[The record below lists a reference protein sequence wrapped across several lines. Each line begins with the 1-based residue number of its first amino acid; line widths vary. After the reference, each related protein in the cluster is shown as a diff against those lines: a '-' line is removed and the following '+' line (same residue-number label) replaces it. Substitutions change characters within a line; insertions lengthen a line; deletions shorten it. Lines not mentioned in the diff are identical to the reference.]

1 MLDISFYQLFQIGK
15 QSRMASK
22 VPKDYHDQLFRLFVV
37 NDNTCVGVGIK
48 LEFCWI
54 VHKDRIPLV
63 SFIRLGT
70 FLNMG
75 SPEYFNAF
83 RFYDPVVFGRIG
95 GFQLRN
101 IDRLDLGKK

>member
-1 MLDISFYQLFQIGK
+1 
-15 QSRMASK
+15 
-22 VPKDYHDQLFRLFVV
+22 
-37 NDNTCVGVGIK
+37 
-48 LEFCWI
+48 

-75 SPEYFNAF
+75 SPKYFDAF
-83 RFYDPVVFGRIG
+83 RFYDPVVFGRIR
-95 GFQLRN
+95 GFQLWN